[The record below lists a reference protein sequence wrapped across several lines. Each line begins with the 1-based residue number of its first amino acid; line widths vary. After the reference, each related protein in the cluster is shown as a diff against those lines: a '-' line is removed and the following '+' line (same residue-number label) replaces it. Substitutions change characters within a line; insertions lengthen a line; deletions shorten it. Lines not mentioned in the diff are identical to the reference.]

1 MDEEKQNH
9 IKKTRFFKTRLI
21 LALLLVAYIV
31 IDASLANLPDV
42 NRLKGCLKTSMF
54 KVNLCPESNAYVRIN
69 GISDIFLHTVI
80 VSEDA
85 AFFSHKGIDKH
96 EIMESFKKNLQ
107 EGGFARGGSTITQ
120 QLIKNVFYD
129 SEKSISRKIQEI
141 YLSGKLEEV
150 LTKKIILERYLN
162 VIEFGKNIYGI
173 KAATNYY
180 FNKHPSDINLLE
192 SIYLVHLL
200 PNPKTYSQ
208 GFYKGQLTEFSQD
221 RLRTLIERLLRFGRI
236 TNEQADFAK
245 SRLNEFPWPMLD
257 FYDNQFLQQT
267 SRKLFSSGI
276 EKTTD
281 ESLNW

>member
-1 MDEEKQNH
+1 
-9 IKKTRFFKTRLI
+9 
-21 LALLLVAYIV
+21 
-31 IDASLANLPDV
+31 
-42 NRLKGCLKTSMF
+42 
-54 KVNLCPESNAYVRIN
+54 
-69 GISDIFLHTVI
+69 
-80 VSEDA
+80 
-85 AFFSHKGIDKH
+85 
-96 EIMESFKKNLQ
+96 MESFKKNLQ